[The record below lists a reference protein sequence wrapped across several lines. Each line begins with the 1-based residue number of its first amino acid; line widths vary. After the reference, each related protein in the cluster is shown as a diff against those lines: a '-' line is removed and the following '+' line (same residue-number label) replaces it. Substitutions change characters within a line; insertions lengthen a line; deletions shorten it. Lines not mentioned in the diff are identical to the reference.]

1 MELSPER
8 SASPGVFDNGYD
20 AAISEAAKHPAER
33 PPAGLGE
40 SFLSSFGQTIRE
52 DVAGVSQGIFE
63 SKLAQKQA
71 ERNALIEKVTGAPF
85 TLSPTYPVP
94 QPVDIDSG
102 KPGTIVDALQYSK
115 AINELSA
122 AHPEIK
128 NDDELRR
135 ELIQEYRQKRSDA
148 AKVSEASHGLAAV
161 GEFAGSA
168 VASQLNP
175 LYLAILPLGASVSA
189 GIVKTAL
196 TNAGIVGAAEAL
208 SQPLTYRFK
217 QQIESPYTAG
227 EAITNVAAAAAGAG
241 ILTGGIKAAE
251 VGIK

>member
-1 MELSPER
+1 MEILPER
-8 SASPGVFDNGYD
+8 SASPGVFDGGYD
-20 AAISEAAKHPAER
+20 AALQEASKHPAER
-33 PPAGLGE
+33 PPAGFGE
-40 SFLSSFGQTIRE
+40 SFLSSFGQSLRE

-63 SKLAQKQA
+63 SKLSQKQA
-71 ERNALIEKVTGAPF
+71 ERNALIEKVTGQPF

-102 KPGTIVDALQYSK
+102 KPGTIVDALRYNK

-135 ELIQEYRQKRSDA
+135 ELITEYRRKRDES
-148 AKVSEASHGLAAV
+148 AKVSSASHGLAAV

-168 VASQLNP
+168 AASQLNP
-175 LYLAILPLGASVSA
+175 LYLAILPFGASVSA
-189 GIVKTAL
+189 GIVRTAL

-208 SQPLTYRFK
+208 SQPFTYRFK
-217 QQIESPYTAG
+217 KEIESPYTAT
-227 EAITNVAAAAAGAG
+227 EAITNVAGATAGAS
-241 ILTGGIKAAE
+241 ILTGGSRPLR
-251 VGIK
+251 

>member
-1 MELSPER
+1 MEILPER
-8 SASPGVFDNGYD
+8 SANPGVFDGSYES
-20 AAISEAAKHPAER
+20 AISEAAKYPAER
-33 PPAGLGE
+33 PPAGIGE
-40 SFLSSFGQTIRE
+40 SFVSSFGQTLRE

-63 SKLAQKQA
+63 SKLSQKQA
-71 ERNALIEKVTGAPF
+71 ERNALIEKVTGQPF
-85 TLSPTYPVP
+85 TLSPTYPAP
-94 QPVDIDSG
+94 QAPDFPFTPPNI
-102 KPGTIVDALQYSK
+102 DALRYSK

-135 ELIQEYRQKRSDA
+135 ELITEYRRKREEA
-148 AKVSEASHGLAAV
+148 GRVSEASHGLAAV

-168 VASQLNP
+168 AASQLNP
-175 LYLAILPLGASVSA
+175 AYLAILPFGASVSA

-208 SQPLTYRFK
+208 SQPFTYRFK

-227 EAITNVAAAAAGAG
+227 EAVTNVAAAAAG
-241 ILTGGIKAAE
+241 
-251 VGIK
+251 